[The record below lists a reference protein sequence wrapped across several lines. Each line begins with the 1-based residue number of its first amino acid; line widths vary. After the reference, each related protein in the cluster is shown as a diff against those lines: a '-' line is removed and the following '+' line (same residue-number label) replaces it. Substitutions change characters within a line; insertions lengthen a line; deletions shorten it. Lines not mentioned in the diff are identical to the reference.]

1 MSLVKY
7 LGENRIRDVQSSH
20 KSVSRIL
27 EGMSTTIPSEDL
39 PVRAET
45 SDWLTR
51 ENPERL
57 FKVFE
62 FLKFSHLDY
71 FVNETLKYQE
81 YNQHHCK
88 MVINHRL
95 IEIEAYTLDIDRITQ
110 QDLSLAKFCDE
121 LYEDI
126 EYFDAQ
132 VEDRE

>member
-1 MSLVKY
+1 MPLVKY
-7 LGENRIRDVQSSH
+7 LGENRIRDVQSSCS
-20 KSVSRIL
+20 SVSRIL
-27 EGMSTTIPSEDL
+27 EGISTTIPDGDL

-45 SDWLTR
+45 SDWQTR
-51 ENPERL
+51 SGPERL

-88 MVINHRL
+88 MIISHRL
-95 IEIEAYTLDIDRITQ
+95 IEIETYTLDISRITQ
-110 QDLSLAKFCDE
+110 QDLNLAKFCDE

-126 EYFDAQ
+126 KYFVATS
-132 VEDRE
+132 EDEE